1 MFIQVSRS
9 ETVLIDSSDRV
20 RGRNK
25 NFSNIPRR
33 MVNRTAN
40 AKVKML
46 PAIQNALDLWTIM
59 SKIVKDRH

>member
-1 MFIQVSRS
+1 M
-9 ETVLIDSSDRV
+9 
-20 RGRNK
+20 
-25 NFSNIPRR
+25 
-33 MVNRTAN
+33 NRTAN